1 MEDIKEL
8 ILDKAKERFERFGY
22 KKTTMDEL
30 CHDCGISK
38 KTIYSHF
45 KNKEGLFSGL
55 LMREN
60 QKARDIIFGQI
71 AEITDPLK
79 KVIQLIKISIDF
91 YNGDSF
97 ISKVLR
103 TDEILFS
110 ALLREKSDTLL
121 MEEIISLIAEVLQEG
136 EEQGKFR
143 SVDKRVY
150 AYAGVRLVEAFSYMR
165 TINFSQEKEAQG
177 YYTDVL
183 IDLLVHSIKNEKVTV
198 SKEYQ

>member
-1 MEDIKEL
+1 MDDIKEM
-8 ILDKAKERFERFGY
+8 ILDKAQERFERFGY

-30 CHDCGISK
+30 SHDCGISK

-45 KNKEGLFSGL
+45 ESKEGLFSSL
-55 LMREN
+55 LTREN
-60 QKARDIIFGQI
+60 QKARDIIFGKI
-71 AEITDPLK
+71 AGISDPLE
-79 KVIQLIKISIDF
+79 KVIQLIRISIDF
-91 YNGDSF
+91 YNGNSF
-97 ISKVLR
+97 ISKLLR

-165 TINFSQEKEAQG
+165 TMNFSQEKEKQG

-183 IDLLVHSIKNEKVTV
+183 IDLIVHAIKK
-198 SKEYQ
+198 

>member
-1 MEDIKEL
+1 MDDIKEL
-8 ILDKAKERFERFGY
+8 ILDKAQERFERFGY

-30 CHDCGISK
+30 SHDCGISK

-45 KNKEGLFSGL
+45 ESKEGLFSSL
-55 LMREN
+55 LTREN
-60 QKARDIIFGQI
+60 QKARDIIFGKI
-71 AEITDPLK
+71 AGISDPLE
-79 KVIQLIKISIDF
+79 KVIQLIRISIDF
-91 YNGDSF
+91 YNGNSF
-97 ISKVLR
+97 ISKLLR

-136 EEQGKFR
+136 EQQGKFR

-165 TINFSQEKEAQG
+165 TMNFSQEKEKQG

-183 IDLLVHSIKNEKVTV
+183 IDLIVHAIKK
-198 SKEYQ
+198 